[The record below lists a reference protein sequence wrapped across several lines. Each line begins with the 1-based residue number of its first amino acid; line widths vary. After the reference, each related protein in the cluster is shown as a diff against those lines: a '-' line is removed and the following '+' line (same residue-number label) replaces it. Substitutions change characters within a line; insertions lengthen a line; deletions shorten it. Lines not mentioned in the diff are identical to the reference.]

1 MDAPTSIPI
10 GLYEKALPDAMSWE
24 ERLAAA
30 GQAGYDFIEI
40 SIDESDERLSRL
52 DWSAS
57 ERAALRRSIANTG
70 VKIMSMM
77 PMTWTSPP
85 NLRQKYAWPNS
96 WTVLM
101 KMRPA

>member
-1 MDAPTSIPI
+1 VGRDDARDDERLKEFGEIVMFKMPI

-30 GQAGYDFIEI
+30 GEAGYDFIEI

-57 ERAALRRSIANTG
+57 ERMALRRSIENTG
-70 VKIMSMM
+70 VRIM
-77 PMTWTSPP
+77 TC
-85 NLRQKYAWPNS
+85 A
-96 WTVLM
+96 
-101 KMRPA
+101 